1 MRNIHRN
8 RRKRF
13 VLRTY
18 ILLCWLLLS
27 SMWALSQSGDKY
39 GFTLVVVNRLHQAV
53 SGATVRLLKAGQLIG
68 SAAAN
73 NNGQAIFTDLGKGTY
88 TCLVSATA
96 YRPITTHE
104 YSLPGS
110 ERDTVVLEAVHDV
123 LAEVT
128 VNAHIPPIEVRRE
141 KTVLNVDASVT
152 STGATVEEVL
162 ERSPG
167 VTMDKNGNISLNGR
181 QGVLVMIDDKPT
193 YLSGEDLVNLLTSMS
208 ASTVSKIELIFSPP
222 ARYDAAGNA
231 GIINIKT
238 KKNSNNGFNGAIT
251 TSYGQGVYPKSNN
264 SLVLNLRKAQ
274 VNSFLNFTN
283 SDVKYLTDLYAYRKY
298 YDASNQNV
306 TAILEQPSYFSGTL
320 VNNTIKTG
328 LDYTPSSRTTLGLVL
343 TGVDIHRHGNNTSH
357 ADWQNPNGTPDSS
370 ILTRSTPINSFK
382 NGAINLNARQ
392 TLSGTTEISAD
403 FDYLHYQLEGKQN
416 FDNQLSGP
424 GGYDEIFRSDF
435 PTTINIFSGKVDG
448 TVKMGPDASFQA
460 GLKTSSSH
468 TDNTVVYENWQNQQ
482 WVKDDSRSNH
492 FVYQE
497 NIQAAYASY
506 EGKAGRIS
514 YQGGLRYEYTS
525 YTARQSGN
533 SQQPDSNISRNYAS
547 FFPNTSLSY
556 KVDSLNSL
564 NLLIGRRT
572 DRPIYQNLNPFAYVI
587 NKYTYLTGNP
597 YLLPQYTWNF
607 ELSHQYKDLL
617 TTGISYSLTTNYFSQ
632 LFLSDT
638 TKTILYYT
646 QGNVG
651 HVYNIG
657 ISASLNLSPAPWWSM
672 QLSAIFNHKQLRGFN
687 GNEYTTT
694 INQLHVNIDNQLTFG
709 KGYVGELSGFYT
721 TRARQDIQEILYATG
736 QMAAGISK
744 TVLKK
749 KGTVKLSMRD
759 IFRANA
765 MEGFTSFP
773 NATEYYRFK
782 RDSRVVTLTFVFR
795 FGQSFKSS
803 RHEDG
808 ATEEKERVQ
817 NG

>member
-1 MRNIHRN
+1 M
-8 RRKRF
+8 
-13 VLRTY
+13 
-18 ILLCWLLLS
+18 WLLLWP
-27 SMWALSQSGDKY
+27 MWAFSQSRDTY
-39 GFTLVVVNRLHQAV
+39 SFTLVVVNRQHQAV

-73 NNGQAIFTDLGKGTY
+73 NNGRAIFTDLAKGTY
-88 TCLVSATA
+88 SCLVSAMA
-96 YRPITTHE
+96 YRPLTTAE
-104 YSLPGS
+104 YRLPGS
-110 ERDTVVLEAVHDV
+110 DHDTVVLQAVHDV

-128 VNAHIPPIEVRRE
+128 VNAHTPPIEVRRE
-141 KTVLNVDASVT
+141 KTILNVEASVT
-152 STGATVEEVL
+152 NTGATVEEVL

-181 QGVLVMIDDKPT
+181 QGVLLMIDDKPT
-193 YLSGEDLVNLLTSMS
+193 YLSGEDLINLLNSMS
-208 ASTVSKIELIFSPP
+208 ASQVSKIELIFSPP

-231 GIINIKT
+231 GIINIRT
-238 KKNSNNGFNGAIT
+238 KKNSNNGFNGTIT
-251 TSYGQGVYPKSNN
+251 ASYGQGVYPKSNN
-264 SLVLNLRKAQ
+264 SVTLNYRKGPL
-274 VNSFLNFTN
+274 NSFLNFNN
-283 SDVKYLTDLYAYRKY
+283 SEVKYLTDLYAYRKY

-306 TAILEQPSYFSGTL
+306 TAILVQPSYFSGLLT
-320 VNNTIKTG
+320 NNTIKAG
-328 LDYTPSSRTTLGLVL
+328 LDYSASSRTTLGLVL

-357 ADWQNPNGTPDSS
+357 ADWQTPDGTPDSS
-370 ILTRSTPINSFK
+370 ILTRSTPVNSFK

-403 FDYLHYQLEGKQN
+403 LDYLHYQMEGKQN
-416 FDNQLSGP
+416 FDNQLLGP
-424 GGYDEIFRSDF
+424 SGYDEVFRSDF

-448 TVKMGPDASFQA
+448 TMKMGPDASFQA

-468 TDNTVVYENWQNQQ
+468 TDNTVVYENWENQQ

-506 EGKAGRIS
+506 DGRSGRLS

-525 YTARQSGN
+525 YTARQAGN
-533 SQQPDSNISRNYAS
+533 SQQHDSTISRNYAS
-547 FFPNTSLSY
+547 FFPSTSVSY
-556 KVDSLNSL
+556 KLDSLNSL
-564 NLLIGRRT
+564 ALNVGRRT

-587 NKYTYLTGNP
+587 NKYTYLAGNP
-597 YLLPQYTWNF
+597 YLLPQYTWSF
-607 ELSHQYKDLL
+607 QLGHQYKDLL

-657 ISASLNLSPAPWWSM
+657 ISASLNFNPTVWWSM

-687 GNEYTTT
+687 GNEYTT
-694 INQLHVNIDNQLTFG
+694 IISQLHVNINNQLSFG
-709 KGYVGELSGFYT
+709 KDYVGEISGFYN
-721 TRARQDIQEILYATG
+721 TRSREDVQELLYATG

-749 KGTVKLSMRD
+749 KGTIKLSMRD
-759 IFRANA
+759 IFYANA
-765 MEGFTSFP
+765 MEGFTNFP
-773 NATEYYRFK
+773 NATEYYKFK
-782 RDSRVVTLTFVFR
+782 RDSRVVTLTFSFR
-795 FGQSFKSS
+795 FGQSFKS
-803 RHEDG
+803 RHHEDG
-808 ATEEKERVQ
+808 AAEEKERVQ